1 MQLQPPGSL
10 SVQPNLLTGKQHS
23 HMLMTPNLVNQHNAN
38 EISNESI
45 KKHLMQ
51 LVQEQIYHY
60 RYLWNQDYEKYNE
73 VGAAGVEMSH
83 EVEDGGGVKPGDTST
98 QRHGFQRESSIH
110 NLKLLSSQ
118 EFRPRDL
125 FLEQSSLNLQK
136 FGMASMPLGSDN
148 FYIPIDSGNIG
159 AIISFVL
166 GSNIYKEAMIKSNYM
181 ESQAKIK
188 VPTKHIPRGNVTETP
203 NLGGGGESLRQS
215 VVGAAV
221 SMNTSTNMNMGSNQ
235 QLSAEDTVKLYGK
248 EDFFNYEMS

>member
-10 SVQPNLLTGKQHS
+10 SAQPNLLTGKQHS
-23 HMLMTPNLVNQHNAN
+23 HMLMTPNLVNAN

-60 RYLWNQDYEKYNE
+60 RCLWNQDYEKYNE
-73 VGAAGVEMSH
+73 GGVAGVDMSH
-83 EVEDGGGVKPGDTST
+83 DVEDGGVKPGDTST
-98 QRHGFQRESSIH
+98 QRHGLQRESSIH
-110 NLKLLSSQ
+110 NLKPGNLLSSQ
-118 EFRPRDL
+118 EFRPREL
-125 FLEQSSLNLQK
+125 LEQSYQMHAMSLNLQK

-188 VPTKHIPRGNVTETP
+188 VPTKHIPRANVTETP
-203 NLGGGGESLRQS
+203 NLGGGGGESLR
-215 VVGAAV
+215 
-221 SMNTSTNMNMGSNQ
+221 
-235 QLSAEDTVKLYGK
+235 
-248 EDFFNYEMS
+248 

>member
-1 MQLQPPGSL
+1 
-10 SVQPNLLTGKQHS
+10 
-23 HMLMTPNLVNQHNAN
+23 MLMTPNLVNQHNAN

-73 VGAAGVEMSH
+73 GGAAGVEMSH
-83 EVEDGGGVKPGDTST
+83 EVEDGGVKPGDTST
-98 QRHGFQRESSIH
+98 QRHGLQRESSIH
-110 NLKLLSSQ
+110 NLKPGNLLSSQ

-125 FLEQSSLNLQK
+125 LEQSYQLHATNNKSLNLQK

-181 ESQAKIK
+181 KSQAKMK
-188 VPTKHIPRGNVTETP
+188 VPTKHIPRANVTETP
-203 NLGGGGESLRQS
+203 NMGGGGGDSLRQS

-221 SMNTSTNMNMGSNQ
+221 SMNTSTNMNMGSS
-235 QLSAEDTVKLYGK
+235 SAEDTVKLYGK

>member
-1 MQLQPPGSL
+1 
-10 SVQPNLLTGKQHS
+10 
-23 HMLMTPNLVNQHNAN
+23 MLMTPNLVNAN

-73 VGAAGVEMSH
+73 GGAAGVEMSH

-98 QRHGFQRESSIH
+98 QRHGLQRESSIH
-110 NLKLLSSQ
+110 NLKPGNLLSSQ

-125 FLEQSSLNLQK
+125 LEQSYQMHTTNNKSLNLQK

-188 VPTKHIPRGNVTETP
+188 VPTKHIPRETP

-235 QLSAEDTVKLYGK
+235 QL
-248 EDFFNYEMS
+248 